1 MLKSIVTKVASVIIP
16 PPNPPPSPTA
26 STSTEDGFYPRRL
39 AFSSSTGSSDN
50 FSSIGNLRSVTREE
64 IYSSASEFENS
75 YLGDE
80 RDLNNISTEEESDD
94 TSILFPAYCQHF
106 ERLGVYRAPSGMVVG
121 LCVGGIVAD
130 VKLPLDV
137 SAEGCFIESE
147 RNMDVD

>member
-1 MLKSIVTKVASVIIP
+1 MFKSIVTKVASVIIP
-16 PPNPPPSPTA
+16 PPKAPPSPTT

-39 AFSSSTGSSDN
+39 AFSSSTASSDK

-75 YLGDE
+75 YFADE
-80 RDLNNISTEEESDD
+80 SDLNNLSTAEESED
-94 TSILFPAYCQHF
+94 TSILFPAYCDF
-106 ERLGVYRAPSGMVVG
+106 ERSRVYRAPSGMGVG
-121 LCVGGIVAD
+121 LCVGGILAD
-130 VKLPLDV
+130 VKLPMDV